1 MPESKR
7 KILILINQ
15 LNVGGTEK
23 QLLKQMQALQK
34 SFEIRILLVSGSGD
48 LIEEFKKLD
57 LELHQP
63 ITFAGKNIAR
73 LHFIVNMLQSLKWFK
88 PDIIHF
94 YLPEAYII
102 GGILS
107 VLFAPNKKLMMSR
120 RSLNIYSQNHKI
132 LSLIERFLHKRMTK
146 ILSNSNA
153 ISQDLM
159 HEGVEEK
166 KIIRIYNGVK
176 NVNFSSLSEKQNTRK
191 RYNVSH
197 ESVLI
202 IVASNL
208 YHYKGLD
215 DLIEAIAHLEK
226 EFQNF
231 KVLIFGNDYGYKPRL
246 VRLISK
252 YNLKKYVSLIE
263 GEAKLSLAWNAADI
277 GVLPSHQ
284 EGFSNSLLEGMSS
297 GTAMIVTNVGG
308 NPEAIEHNVEGILVN
323 PKKPF
328 EIFEALFSL
337 VKNKRRRDEMG
348 LSGRKKAKKLFDQEK
363 MIREMR
369 KIYRNI

>member
-1 MPESKR
+1 MPEFKR

-23 QLLKQMQALQK
+23 QLLKQMEAMQK
-34 SFEIRILLVSGSGD
+34 NFEIRILLVSGSGD
-48 LIEEFKKLD
+48 LVDEFKKLD
-57 LELHQP
+57 LELYQP

-73 LHFIVNMLQSLKWFK
+73 LHFIINMLRSLRWFK
-88 PDIIHF
+88 PDVIHF

-107 VLFAPNKKLMMSR
+107 VLFAPNKTMLMSR

-132 LSLIERFLHKRMTK
+132 LSLLERLLHRRMTK

-153 ISQDLM
+153 ITSELIL
-159 HEGVEEK
+159 EGVEAK

-176 NVNFSSLSEKQNTRK
+176 DINCSSLSEKQQTRK
-191 RYNVSH
+191 RYNVSN

-215 DLIEAIAHLEK
+215 DLIEAIALLEK

-231 KVLIFGNDYGYKPRL
+231 NVLIFGNDYGYKPQL

-284 EGFSNSLLEGMSS
+284 EGFSNSLLEGMTSS
-297 GTAMIVTNVGG
+297 TAMIVTNVGG
-308 NPEAIEHNVEGILVN
+308 NPEAIEHNVEGILVS
-323 PKKPF
+323 PKKPS
-328 EIFEALFSL
+328 EIFEALLSL
-337 VKNKRRRDEMG
+337 VRDRKRRDKMG
-348 LSGRKKAKKLFDQEK
+348 ENGRKKARKLFNQEK

-369 KIYRNI
+369 QIYRNI